1 MEPQLHEI
9 VDLER
14 IDAFIFTLAVIA
26 PFLGLLIGGLWG
38 RKHGA
43 VKAGLVRGL
52 VLGHLGPVVLLL
64 WRMYR
69 HMVRYDPETGYVGL
83 HKMSVLLTNVVLF
96 ALVGLLLGLAYGKL
110 LASGRRRGINEAEK
124 CPENQESQC

>member
-1 MEPQLHEI
+1 
-9 VDLER
+9 
-14 IDAFIFTLAVIA
+14 
-26 PFLGLLIGGLWG
+26 
-38 RKHGA
+38 
-43 VKAGLVRGL
+43 
-52 VLGHLGPVVLLL
+52 
-64 WRMYR
+64 MYR

-96 ALVGLLLGLAYGKL
+96 TLVGLLLGLAYGKL